1 MRQMLRR
8 YDTDEV
14 WGETGGTALPQAM
27 EQAVGLAHQLN
38 ANGQYVITAPR
49 GRDSNPLVSGF
60 ARE

>member
-27 EQAVGLAHQLN
+27 EHAVGLAHQLN
-38 ANGQYVITAPR
+38 ANG
-49 GRDSNPLVSGF
+49 SM
-60 ARE
+60 